1 MSDSTILC
9 NRRPLPAA
17 ASPEIKKVL
26 TIAGSDSSGGAGIQ
40 ADIKTITAHK
50 MYAMSAITSLTAQ
63 NTLGVKSILD
73 AAPEFVADELDCIFQ
88 DIRPDAVKIG
98 MVSKAS
104 IIEVISAKLRE
115 YQAENIVVDPVMVA
129 TSGSRLLD
137 PAAMAALEAH
147 LLPIASI
154 ITPNIPEAEVL
165 TGRTIRTNADMLLAG
180 QELAG
185 KLFGAVL
192 IKGGHLSCSA
202 DDLLC
207 QKGSLQW
214 FKSERIANENTHG
227 TGCTLSSAIA
237 AYLAL
242 GNSMLQAVQNGR
254 VYVRAA
260 LAAGAQVRTGHGHGP
275 VNHGFAP
282 QAMHL
287 ISGA

>member
-73 AAPEFVADELDCIFQ
+73 ATPEFVADELDCIFQ

-98 MVSKAS
+98 MVSQAA

-115 YQAENIVVDPVMVA
+115 YEAENIVVDPVMVA
-129 TSGSRLLD
+129 TSGSRLLSPD
-137 PAAMAALEAH
+137 AMAALQSH
-147 LLPIASI
+147 LLPLASI

-165 TGRTIRTNADMLLAG
+165 TGRPIRTNADMLLAG
-180 QELAG
+180 QKLAAQH
-185 KLFGAVL
+185 FGAVL

-207 QKGSLQW
+207 QKGRLQW
-214 FKSERIANENTHG
+214 FKSERVANENTHG

-237 AYLAL
+237 CHLA
-242 GNSMLQAVQNGR
+242 AGR
-254 VYVRAA
+254 PLDEAVRAA
-260 LAAGAQVRTGHGHGP
+260 KDYITGALQAGLNLGHGSGP
-275 VNHGFAP
+275 LLHMWQTMN
-282 QAMHL
+282 
-287 ISGA
+287 S

>member
-1 MSDSTILC
+1 MDRSKV
-9 NRRPLPAA
+9 PA
-17 ASPEIKKVL
+17 VL
-26 TIAGSDSSGGAGIQ
+26 SIAGSDSSGGAGIQ
-40 ADIKTITAHK
+40 ADIKTITAHN
-50 MYAMSAITSLTAQ
+50 MYAMSAITALTAQ

-73 AAPEFVADELDCIFQ
+73 ATPEFVADELDCIFQ

-237 AYLAL
+237 C
-242 GNSMLQAVQNGR
+242 Q
-254 VYVRAA
+254 
-260 LAAGAQVRTGHGHGP
+260 LAAGQPLTSAVQAAKAYVTGALKAGLDLGHGSGP
-275 VNHGFAP
+275 LLHMW
-282 QAMHL
+282 QTC
-287 ISGA
+287 

>member
-63 NTLGVKSILD
+63 NTIGVKSILD
-73 AAPEFVADELDCIFQ
+73 ATPEFVADELDCIFQ

-98 MVSKAS
+98 MVSQAA

-115 YQAENIVVDPVMVA
+115 YEAENIVVDPVMVA
-129 TSGSRLLD
+129 TSGSRLLSPD
-137 PAAMAALEAH
+137 AMAALQSH
-147 LLPIASI
+147 LLPLASI

-165 TGRTIRTNADMLLAG
+165 TGRPIRTNADMLLAG
-180 QELAG
+180 QKLAAQH
-185 KLFGAVL
+185 FGAVL

-207 QKGSLQW
+207 QKGRLQW
-214 FKSERIANENTHG
+214 FKSERVANENTHG

-237 AYLAL
+237 CHLA
-242 GNSMLQAVQNGR
+242 AGR
-254 VYVRAA
+254 PLDEAVRAA
-260 LAAGAQVRTGHGHGP
+260 KDYITGALQAGLNLGHGSGP
-275 VNHGFAP
+275 LLHMWQTMN
-282 QAMHL
+282 
-287 ISGA
+287 S

>member
-98 MVSKAS
+98 MVSQAP
-104 IIEVISAKLRE
+104 IIEIISAKLRE

-129 TSGSRLLD
+129 TSGSRLLSPD
-137 PAAMAALEAH
+137 AMAALQAH
-147 LLPIASI
+147 LLPLASI

-165 TGRTIRTNADMLLAG
+165 TGRRIVRMPICCSQARSLLRIFSVLYSSKA
-180 QELAG
+180 AISP
-185 KLFGAVL
+185 AVPMT
-192 IKGGHLSCSA
+192 CCVRQA
-202 DDLLC
+202 VC
-207 QKGSLQW
+207 NGSNPNVSLTKTPTAQAAR
-214 FKSERIANENTHG
+214 FPAP
-227 TGCTLSSAIA
+227 LPAI
-237 AYLAL
+237 L
-242 GNSMLQAVQNGR
+242 LQAGR
-254 VYVRAA
+254 
-260 LAAGAQVRTGHGHGP
+260 
-275 VNHGFAP
+275 
-282 QAMHL
+282 
-287 ISGA
+287 